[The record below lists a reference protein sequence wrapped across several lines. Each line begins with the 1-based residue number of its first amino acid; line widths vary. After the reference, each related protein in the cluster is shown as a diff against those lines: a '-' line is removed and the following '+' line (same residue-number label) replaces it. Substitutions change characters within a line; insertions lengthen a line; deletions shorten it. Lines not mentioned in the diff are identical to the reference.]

1 MKKTLYYPVM
11 LNLQDKKCIVFGGGE
26 VALRKVKMLRDFG
39 AEVTVISPALCPGLA
54 GLADRKAINA
64 LRRHYQPGDLKG
76 VFIAI
81 AATDDRNVN
90 TTIANE
96 ARELGV
102 LVNVV
107 DVPELCDFIVPAYV
121 RRGDVTIAVSTA
133 GKSPALARK
142 IRARLEQEFGEEYAA
157 LAQLV
162 GEVRNELKELNTEA
176 DGETWQEALDL
187 DLLIALLKKGEAGK
201 ARAILLN
208 SLKTTGGVGR

>member
-1 MKKTLYYPVM
+1 MKKASYYPVF
-11 LNLQDKKCIVFGGGE
+11 LNLDGRKCTVFGGGE
-26 VALRKVKMLRDFG
+26 VALRKVKMLSDFG

-64 LRRHYQPGDLKG
+64 LRRDYQPSDLKG
-76 VFIAI
+76 AFIAI
-81 AATDDRNVN
+81 AATDDRDIN
-90 TTIANE
+90 TAIASE

-107 DVPELCDFIVPAYV
+107 NVPELCDFIVSAYV

-162 GEVRNELKELNTEA
+162 GDVRSELKELNIRA

-187 DLLIALLKKGEAGK
+187 DLLIALLKK
-201 ARAILLN
+201 ARPVKPELS
-208 SLKTTGGVGR
+208 SLIV

>member
-26 VALRKVKMLRDFG
+26 VSLRKVKTLRDFG

-54 GLADRKAINA
+54 ELADRKAIKA
-64 LRRHYQPGDLKG
+64 LRRDYQAGDLKG
-76 VFIAI
+76 VFTTI
-81 AATDDRNVN
+81 AATDNNAIN
-90 TTIANE
+90 TTIASE

-107 DVPELCDFIVPAYV
+107 DVPELCDFILPAYV
-121 RRGDVTIAVSTA
+121 RRGDITITVSTA

-142 IRARLEQEFGEEYAA
+142 IRTRLEQEFGEEYAA
-157 LAQLV
+157 LTQLV
-162 GEVRNELKELNTEA
+162 GGVRNELKELNTEA

-187 DLLIALLKKGEAGK
+187 DLLIALLKKGEASK
-201 ARAILLN
+201 ARTILLN
-208 SLKTTGGVGR
+208 SLKMTGVVGR